1 MTLQALPDEAAV
13 DVAFAVDGRSLPR
26 DHAQALAD
34 ALELRLPWLCGHPTA
49 GVHGI
54 KLVPGSESQGWLSRR
69 ARLLLRVPQ
78 SQVPALAPLGGCTL
92 AVAGN
97 ALRLGDAK
105 PHELVPHA
113 TLYAYFVA
121 ADGNDELAFMATVHE
136 ELARLGVHAFAVCGK
151 RQQRQTAAGA
161 LTGFSL
167 MLHQLSPADSLTLL
181 RQGLGPHRH
190 LGCGL
195 FVPHKSAAAV
205 GA

>member
-1 MTLQALPDEAAV
+1 MTARKVQDEAAI
-13 DVAFAVDGRSLPR
+13 DVAFAIEGRSLSR

-34 ALELRLPWLCGHPTA
+34 ALEAQLPWLRGHPTA

-54 KLVPGSESQGWLSRR
+54 KLVPGVEPEGWLSRR

-78 SQVPALAPLGGCTL
+78 SQLPALMPLAGCTL
-92 AVAGN
+92 AVAGSV
-97 ALRLGDAK
+97 LRLGAAS
-105 PHELVPHA
+105 PHELVAHA
-113 TLYAYFVA
+113 TLYAIFVA
-121 ADGNDELAFMATVHE
+121 AAGDDEAAFMQAVHDELAQ
-136 ELARLGVHAFAVCGK
+136 LGVHALVVCGR
-151 RQQRQTAAGA
+151 RQQRQLADGA
-161 LTGFSL
+161 LVGFSL
-167 MLHQLSPADSLTLL
+167 MLHQLSPEDSLTVQ